1 MAFPN
6 TTSEFAVWFGVLDRN
21 FEECLGFAL
30 KKPSSAAAIPL
41 T

>member
-6 TTSEFAVWFGVLDRN
+6 TTSEFAVWFGVLDWN